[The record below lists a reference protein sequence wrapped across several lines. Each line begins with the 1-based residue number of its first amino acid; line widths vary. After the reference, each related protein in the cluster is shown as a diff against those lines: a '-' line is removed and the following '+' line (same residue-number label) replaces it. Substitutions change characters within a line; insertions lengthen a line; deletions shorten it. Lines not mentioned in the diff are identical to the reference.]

1 MFILLSGKDEFSA
14 NEELA
19 RIRASEDF
27 GYNQDAFAGEDADL
41 AVIRNT
47 CDTMPFLAEKRLVVL
62 EGLPKPAKRKGKGK
76 DSDADDADTE
86 DGDDSE
92 EDAEEHPDASDAPV
106 ATAGRGRRG
115 KKAATAGLSPL
126 AFAKGLAEYVARL
139 PETTILVV
147 FVPDELK
154 ADHPL
159 MQAARRYG
167 TSHVFSKPQGAKLEE
182 WVIRRARTQ
191 NRRLSQDAARMLVE
205 SLGDDLRM
213 LASEVDKLS
222 TYVGEGGEIRAEDVR
237 ALTPV
242 ARQSKVFDL
251 TDALARRDTA
261 TALRLLHELLANGE
275 SPLGIVALTAFQTRS
290 LMQVKLLS
298 DRGMP
303 AYQIASAA
311 GLAPFV
317 VEKSLRLTR
326 RFTFAQLE
334 AAHRG
339 LLEIDTSLKRS
350 RMTPELALDLL
361 VLEFGKVS

>member
-1 MFILLSGKDEFSA
+1 MFTLLSGKDEFSA
-14 NEELA
+14 YEELA
-19 RIRASEDF
+19 RIRASGDF
-27 GYNQDAFAGEDADL
+27 GYNQDSFAGETADL

-62 EGLPKPAKRKGKGK
+62 EGLPKPRRGQADDGDVADDGEGGAVNAPEPPVASGAKGK
-76 DSDADDADTE
+76 
-86 DGDDSE
+86 
-92 EDAEEHPDASDAPV
+92 
-106 ATAGRGRRG
+106 RG
-115 KKAATAGLSPL
+115 KKAATTGLSPL
-126 AFAKGLAEYVARL
+126 AFAKGLAECIPSL
-139 PETTILVV
+139 PDTTLLVV
-147 FVPDELK
+147 LVPDELK

-159 MQAARRYG
+159 MQAARRHG
-167 TSHVFSKPQGAKLEE
+167 TSHVFAKPTGAHLTD
-182 WVIRRARTQ
+182 WLTRRARAQ
-191 NRRLSQDAARMLVE
+191 GRRISPEAARMLVE

-213 LASEVDKLS
+213 MASEIDKLG
-222 TYVGEGGEIRAEDVR
+222 TYVGEGGEISADDVR

-251 TDALARRDTA
+251 TDALARRDTS
-261 TALRLLHELLANGE
+261 TALALLHELLANGE

-311 GLAPFV
+311 GIAPFV
-317 VEKSLRLTR
+317 VEKSLRLAR

-334 AAHRG
+334 AAHRT

-361 VLEFGKVS
+361 VLEFGKAI

>member
-14 NEELA
+14 YEELA
-19 RIRASEDF
+19 RIRASGDF
-27 GYNQDAFAGEDADL
+27 GYNQDSFAGETADL
-41 AVIRNT
+41 AIIRNT

-62 EGLPKPAKRKGKGK
+62 EGLPRPRKGQADDGEAAE
-76 DSDADDADTE
+76 DSDANA
-86 DGDDSE
+86 
-92 EDAEEHPDASDAPV
+92 PASPV
-106 ATAGRGRRG
+106 APGPKGKRG
-115 KKAATAGLSPL
+115 KKVATTGLSPL
-126 AFAKGLAEYVARL
+126 AFAKGLAEYIPSL
-139 PETTILVV
+139 PETTMLVV
-147 FVPDELK
+147 LVPDELK

-159 MQAARRYG
+159 MQAARRHG
-167 TSHVFSKPQGAKLEE
+167 KSHVFAKPAGAQLTD
-182 WVIRRARTQ
+182 WVTRRARAQ
-191 NRRLSQDAARMLVE
+191 GRRMSPDAARMLVE

-213 LASEVDKLS
+213 LASEIDKLS
-222 TYVGEGGEIRAEDVR
+222 TYVGEGGEIGGDDVR

-251 TDALARRDTA
+251 TDALARRDTSA
-261 TALRLLHELLANGE
+261 ALALLHELLANGE

-303 AYQIASAA
+303 AHQIASAA
-311 GLAPFV
+311 GIAPFV
-317 VEKSLRLTR
+317 VEKSLRLAR

-334 AAHRG
+334 AAHRT

-361 VLEFGKVS
+361 VLEFGKAV

>member
-14 NEELA
+14 YEELA
-19 RIRASEDF
+19 RIRASGDF
-27 GYNQDAFAGEDADL
+27 GYNQDSFAGETADL
-41 AVIRNT
+41 AIIRNT

-62 EGLPKPAKRKGKGK
+62 EGLPRPRKGQADDGEAAE
-76 DSDADDADTE
+76 DSDANA
-86 DGDDSE
+86 
-92 EDAEEHPDASDAPV
+92 PASPV
-106 ATAGRGRRG
+106 APGPKGKRG
-115 KKAATAGLSPL
+115 KKAATTGLSPL
-126 AFAKGLAEYVARL
+126 AFAKGLAEYIPSL
-139 PETTILVV
+139 PETTMLVV
-147 FVPDELK
+147 LVPDELK

-159 MQAARRYG
+159 MQAARRHG
-167 TSHVFSKPQGAKLEE
+167 KSHVFAKPAGAQLTD
-182 WVIRRARTQ
+182 WVTRRARAQ
-191 NRRLSQDAARMLVE
+191 GRRMSPDAARMLVE

-213 LASEVDKLS
+213 LASEIDKLS
-222 TYVGEGGEIRAEDVR
+222 TYVGEGGEIGGDDVR

-251 TDALARRDTA
+251 TDALARRDTSA
-261 TALRLLHELLANGE
+261 ALALLHELLANGE

-303 AYQIASAA
+303 AHQIASAA
-311 GLAPFV
+311 GIAPFV
-317 VEKSLRLTR
+317 VEKSLRLAR

-334 AAHRG
+334 AAHRT

-361 VLEFGKVS
+361 VLEFGKAV

>member
-14 NEELA
+14 SEELA
-19 RIRASEDF
+19 RIRASGDF
-27 GYNQDAFAGEDADL
+27 GYNQDSFAGETADL
-41 AVIRNT
+41 AIIRNT

-62 EGLPKPAKRKGKGK
+62 EGLPRPRKGQAEDGE
-76 DSDADDADTE
+76 AAE
-86 DGDDSE
+86 DGD
-92 EDAEEHPDASDAPV
+92 ANAPPPPV
-106 ATAGRGRRG
+106 APAPKGKRG
-115 KKAATAGLSPL
+115 KKAATTGLSPL
-126 AFAKGLAEYVARL
+126 AFAKGLAEYIPSL
-139 PETTILVV
+139 PETTMLVV
-147 FVPDELK
+147 LVPDELK

-159 MQAARRYG
+159 MQAARRHG
-167 TSHVFSKPQGAKLEE
+167 KSHVFAKPAGAQLTD
-182 WVIRRARTQ
+182 WVTRRARAQ
-191 NRRLSQDAARMLVE
+191 GRRISPEAARMLVE

-213 LASEVDKLS
+213 LASEIDKLG
-222 TYVGEGGEIRAEDVR
+222 TYVGEGGEIGGDDVR

-251 TDALARRDTA
+251 TDALARRDTSS
-261 TALRLLHELLANGE
+261 ALALLHELLANGE

-303 AYQIASAA
+303 THQSASAA
-311 GLAPFV
+311 GIAPFV
-317 VEKSLRLTR
+317 VEKSLRLAR

-334 AAHRG
+334 AAHRT

-361 VLEFGKVS
+361 VLEFGKAV

>member
-14 NEELA
+14 YEELA
-19 RIRASEDF
+19 RIRASGDF
-27 GYNQDAFAGEDADL
+27 GYNQDAFVGETADL

-62 EGLPKPAKRKGKGK
+62 EGLPRPRKGQ
-76 DSDADDADTE
+76 ADDGEAAE
-86 DGDDSE
+86 DGDAAVSGL
-92 EDAEEHPDASDAPV
+92 PASPVAPV
-106 ATAGRGRRG
+106 AKGKRG
-115 KKAATAGLSPL
+115 KKAATMGLSPL
-126 AFAKGLAEYVARL
+126 AFAKGLAEYIPSL
-139 PETTILVV
+139 PETTVLVV
-147 FVPDELK
+147 LVPDELK

-159 MQAARRYG
+159 MQAARRHG
-167 TSHVFSKPQGAKLEE
+167 KSHVFAKPSGAHLTD
-182 WVIRRARTQ
+182 WVARRARAQ
-191 NRRLSQDAARMLVE
+191 GRRITPEAVRMLVE

-213 LASEVDKLS
+213 LASEIDKLG
-222 TYVGEGGEIRAEDVR
+222 TYVGDGGEIGVDDVR

-251 TDALARRDTA
+251 TDALARRDTS
-261 TALRLLHELLANGE
+261 TALALLHELLANGE

-303 AYQIASAA
+303 AHQIASAA
-311 GLAPFV
+311 GIAPFV
-317 VEKSLRLTR
+317 VEKSLRLAR

-334 AAHRG
+334 AAHRT

-361 VLEFGKVS
+361 VLEFGKVV

>member
-1 MFILLSGKDEFSA
+1 MFTLLSGKDEFSA
-14 NEELA
+14 YEELA
-19 RIRASEDF
+19 RIRASGDF
-27 GYNQDAFAGEDADL
+27 GYNQDSFAGETADL

-62 EGLPKPAKRKGKGK
+62 EGLPKPRRGQADDGDVADDGEGGAVNAPEPPVASGAKGK
-76 DSDADDADTE
+76 
-86 DGDDSE
+86 
-92 EDAEEHPDASDAPV
+92 
-106 ATAGRGRRG
+106 RG
-115 KKAATAGLSPL
+115 KKAATTGLSPL
-126 AFAKGLAEYVARL
+126 AFAKGLAEYIPSL
-139 PETTILVV
+139 PDTTLLVV
-147 FVPDELK
+147 LVPDELK

-159 MQAARRYG
+159 MQAARRHG
-167 TSHVFSKPQGAKLEE
+167 KSHVFAKPTGAQLTD
-182 WVIRRARTQ
+182 WLTRRARAQ
-191 NRRLSQDAARMLVE
+191 GRRISPEAARMLVE

-213 LASEVDKLS
+213 LASEIDKLG
-222 TYVGEGGEIRAEDVR
+222 TYVGEGGEISADDVR

-251 TDALARRDTA
+251 TDALARRDTS
-261 TALRLLHELLANGE
+261 TALALLHELLANGE

-311 GLAPFV
+311 GIAPFV
-317 VEKSLRLTR
+317 VEKSLRLAR

-334 AAHRG
+334 AAHRT

-361 VLEFGKVS
+361 VLEFGKAI

>member
-14 NEELA
+14 YEELT
-19 RIRASEDF
+19 RIRASGDF
-27 GYNQDAFAGEDADL
+27 GYNQDSFAGETADL
-41 AVIRNT
+41 AAIRNT

-62 EGLPKPAKRKGKGK
+62 EGLPRPRKGK
-76 DSDADDADTE
+76 SDDENAAE
-86 DGDDSE
+86 DGDANAPE
-92 EDAEEHPDASDAPV
+92 PPAASV
-106 ATAGRGRRG
+106 AKGKRG
-115 KKAATAGLSPL
+115 KKATTTGLTPL
-126 AFAKGLAEYVARL
+126 AFAKGLAEYIPSL
-139 PETTILVV
+139 PETTLLVAL
-147 FVPDELK
+147 VPDELK

-159 MQAARRYG
+159 MQAARRHG
-167 TSHVFSKPQGAKLEE
+167 KSHVFAKPTGTQLTD
-182 WVIRRARTQ
+182 WVTRRARAQ
-191 NRRLSQDAARMLVE
+191 QRRITPEAARMLVE

-213 LASEVDKLS
+213 LASEIDKLG
-222 TYVGEGGEIRAEDVR
+222 TYVGEGGEIGPEDIR

-251 TDALARRDTA
+251 TDALARRDTS
-261 TALRLLHELLANGE
+261 TALVLLHELLASGE

-303 AYQIASAA
+303 AHQIASAA
-311 GLAPFV
+311 GIAPFV
-317 VEKSLRLTR
+317 VEKSLRLAR

-334 AAHRG
+334 AAHRT

-361 VLEFGKVS
+361 VLEFGKAV

>member
-14 NEELA
+14 YEELA
-19 RIRASEDF
+19 RIRASGDF
-27 GYNQDAFAGEDADL
+27 GYNQDAFVGETADL

-62 EGLPKPAKRKGKGK
+62 EGLPRPRKGQ
-76 DSDADDADTE
+76 ADDGEAAE
-86 DGDDSE
+86 DGDAAVSGL
-92 EDAEEHPDASDAPV
+92 PASPV
-106 ATAGRGRRG
+106 ASVAKGKRG
-115 KKAATAGLSPL
+115 KKAATMGLSPL
-126 AFAKGLAEYVARL
+126 AFAKGLAEYIPSL
-139 PETTILVV
+139 PETTVLVAL
-147 FVPDELK
+147 VPDELK

-159 MQAARRYG
+159 MQAARRHG
-167 TSHVFSKPQGAKLEE
+167 KSHVFAKPTGAQLTD
-182 WVIRRARTQ
+182 WVTRRARAQ
-191 NRRLSQDAARMLVE
+191 GRRITPESVRMLVE

-213 LASEVDKLS
+213 LASEIDKLG
-222 TYVGEGGEIRAEDVR
+222 TYVGDGGEIGVDDVR

-251 TDALARRDTA
+251 TDALARRDTSA
-261 TALRLLHELLANGE
+261 ALALLHELLANGE

-303 AYQIASAA
+303 AHQIASAA
-311 GLAPFV
+311 GIAPFV
-317 VEKSLRLTR
+317 VEKSLRLAR

-334 AAHRG
+334 AAHRT

-361 VLEFGKVS
+361 VLEFGKVV

>member
-14 NEELA
+14 YEELA
-19 RIRASEDF
+19 RIRASGDF
-27 GYNQDAFAGEDADL
+27 SYNQDSFAGETADL

-62 EGLPKPAKRKGKGK
+62 EGLPRPRKGQADDGEAAEDGESGEANAPEPPVAPVGKGK
-76 DSDADDADTE
+76 
-86 DGDDSE
+86 
-92 EDAEEHPDASDAPV
+92 
-106 ATAGRGRRG
+106 RG
-115 KKAATAGLSPL
+115 KKAATTGLSPL
-126 AFAKGLAEYVARL
+126 AFAKGLAEYIPSL
-139 PETTILVV
+139 PETTVLVAL
-147 FVPDELK
+147 VPDELK

-159 MQAARRYG
+159 MQAARRHG
-167 TSHVFSKPQGAKLEE
+167 TSHVFAKPTGAQLTD
-182 WVIRRARTQ
+182 WVTRRARAQ
-191 NRRLSQDAARMLVE
+191 GRRLSPEAARMLVE

-213 LASEVDKLS
+213 LASEIDKLG
-222 TYVGEGGEIRAEDVR
+222 TYVGESGEISPDDVR

-251 TDALARRDTA
+251 TDALARRDTS
-261 TALRLLHELLANGE
+261 TALALLHELLANGE

-303 AYQIASAA
+303 AHQIASAA
-311 GLAPFV
+311 GIAPFV
-317 VEKSLRLTR
+317 VEKSLRLAR

-334 AAHRG
+334 AAHRT

-361 VLEFGKVS
+361 VLEFGKAV

>member
-14 NEELA
+14 YEELA
-19 RIRASEDF
+19 RIRASGDF
-27 GYNQDAFAGEDADL
+27 GYNQDSFAGETADL
-41 AVIRNT
+41 AVIRNN

-62 EGLPKPAKRKGKGK
+62 EGLPRPRKGQ
-76 DSDADDADTE
+76 ADDGEAAE
-86 DGDDSE
+86 DGDAAVSGL
-92 EDAEEHPDASDAPV
+92 PASPVAPV
-106 ATAGRGRRG
+106 AKGKRG
-115 KKAATAGLSPL
+115 KKAATTGLSPL
-126 AFAKGLAEYVARL
+126 AFAKGLAEYIPSL
-139 PETTILVV
+139 PETTVLVAL
-147 FVPDELK
+147 VPDELK

-159 MQAARRYG
+159 MQAARRHG
-167 TSHVFSKPQGAKLEE
+167 KSHVFAKPSGAHLTD
-182 WVIRRARTQ
+182 WVARRARAQ
-191 NRRLSQDAARMLVE
+191 GRRITPESVRMLVE

-213 LASEVDKLS
+213 LASEIDKLG
-222 TYVGEGGEIRAEDVR
+222 TYVGEGGEIGVDDVR

-251 TDALARRDTA
+251 TDALARRDTSA
-261 TALRLLHELLANGE
+261 ALALLHELLANGE

-303 AYQIASAA
+303 AHQIASAA
-311 GLAPFV
+311 GIAPFV
-317 VEKSLRLTR
+317 VEKSLRLAR

-334 AAHRG
+334 AAHRT

-361 VLEFGKVS
+361 VLEFGKVV

>member
-14 NEELA
+14 SEELA
-19 RIRASEDF
+19 RIRASGDF
-27 GYNQDAFAGEDADL
+27 GYNQESFAGETADL

-62 EGLPKPAKRKGKGK
+62 EGLPRPRKGQV
-76 DSDADDADTE
+76 DDVDNAE
-86 DGDDSE
+86 DGGPNAPE
-92 EDAEEHPDASDAPV
+92 PPAAPV
-106 ATAGRGRRG
+106 AKGKRG
-115 KKAATAGLSPL
+115 KKAATTGLTPL
-126 AFAKGLAEYVARL
+126 AFAKGLAEYIPSL
-139 PETTILVV
+139 PETTLLVALI
-147 FVPDELK
+147 PDELK

-159 MQAARRYG
+159 MQAARRHG
-167 TSHVFSKPQGAKLEE
+167 TSHVFATPTGAQLTD
-182 WVIRRARTQ
+182 WVTRRARAQ
-191 NRRLSQDAARMLVE
+191 KRRITPEAARMLVE

-213 LASEVDKLS
+213 LASEIDKLG
-222 TYVGEGGEIRAEDVR
+222 TYVGEGGEIGPEDVR

-251 TDALARRDTA
+251 TDALARRDTS
-261 TALRLLHELLANGE
+261 TALALLHELLANGE

-303 AYQIASAA
+303 AHQIASAA
-311 GLAPFV
+311 GIAPFV
-317 VEKSLRLTR
+317 VEKSLRLAR

-334 AAHRG
+334 AAHRT

-361 VLEFGKVS
+361 VLEFGKAV